1 MLYSI
6 ALALSNLLKFTSIS
20 TGSSSLKSSS
30 ISIVLVP
37 YIILVRDS
45 SNTHKITSG
54 FYYLLENVFLPNKDP
69 LF

>member
-45 SNTHKITSG
+45 SNTHKQYFG
-54 FYYLLENVFLPNKDP
+54 KFLPEN
-69 LF
+69 